1 MPKGRDQ
8 PKRRTSPRSHG
19 APGLARDELST
30 GALFRELRIAAGW
43 SQDRL
48 AEQLRAASGHPTVT
62 REDISR
68 WENGR
73 RRPGHFWLCHL
84 ACVFQVPLAD
94 LEREIVRRREMLKLA
109 GTLAVG
115 AIAPHDRATGTDL
128 YSSIAAGD
136 SGPLA
141 VVQTTHQTD
150 LMLAGLA
157 ARERVT
163 MLRLARWMN
172 DDASPV
178 LRVNAA
184 GILAK
189 TRDLDFASTVALQL
203 RHDPGGR
210 DLYLTAVQA
219 RAGSR
224 LIAELRNPRDAGARW
239 CAAWLLGHD
248 GGPQA
253 RQALVSALYAEPVLE
268 NVRTIGMI
276 LNGDLS
282 CT

>member
-1 MPKGRDQ
+1 
-8 PKRRTSPRSHG
+8 
-19 APGLARDELST
+19 
-30 GALFRELRIAAGW
+30 
-43 SQDRL
+43 
-48 AEQLRAASGHPTVT
+48 VT

-73 RRPGHFWLCHL
+73 RQPRRFWLRHL
-84 ACVFQVPLAD
+84 ACVLQVPLAD

-109 GTLAVG
+109 GALAAGVL
-115 AIAPHDRATGTDL
+115 APHDRATGADL

-136 SGPLA
+136 AGPLA

-157 ARERVT
+157 AQERVT
-163 MLRLARWMN
+163 MLRLAQWMN
-172 DDASPV
+172 DGGSPV

-189 TRDLDFASTVALQL
+189 TRDLDFASTVAVQL
-203 RHDPGGR
+203 RRDPGAR
-210 DLYLTAVQA
+210 ELYLTAVQA

-224 LIAELRNPRDAGARW
+224 LAAELRNPRDGGARW
-239 CAAWLLGHD
+239 CAAWLLGRD

-253 RQALVSALYAEPVLE
+253 RQALVSALRAEPVLE

-276 LNGDLS
+276 LNGDIL
-282 CT
+282 CM